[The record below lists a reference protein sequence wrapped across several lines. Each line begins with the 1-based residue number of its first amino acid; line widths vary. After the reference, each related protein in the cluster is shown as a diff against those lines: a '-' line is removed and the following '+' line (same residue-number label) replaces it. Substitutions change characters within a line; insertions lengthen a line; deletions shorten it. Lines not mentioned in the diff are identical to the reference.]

1 MARDVLLILDDIL
14 EMITLIERTVRGR
27 TRKEIERDHILNL
40 GIQRAIEII
49 SEASKHVPQ
58 ELLEQAPDIPWRSIR
73 GMGNILRHEYHRIAD
88 DVIRDVVDHD
98 LPLLKQAILAM
109 KTSSGE

>member
-27 TRKEIERDHILNL
+27 TRKEIECDHILNL

-49 SEASKHVPQ
+49 SETSKHIPQ
-58 ELLEQAPDIPWRSIR
+58 ELQEQAPDIPWRSIR

-88 DVIRDVVDHD
+88 DVIWDVVDHD
-98 LPLLKQAILAM
+98 LPLLKQALLTM